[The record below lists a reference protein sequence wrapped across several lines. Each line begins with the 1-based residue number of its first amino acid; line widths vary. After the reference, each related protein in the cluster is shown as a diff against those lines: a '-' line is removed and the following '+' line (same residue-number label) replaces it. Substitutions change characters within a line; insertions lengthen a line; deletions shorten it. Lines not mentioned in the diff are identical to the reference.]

1 MDFRHPFITNPRFA
15 IYYGLFWGVAVTAN
29 ILVLTLSSNLEVLEA
44 IVQVCAFMLSFAFI
58 GTAIWYVIKFST
70 LENNGFWRIVLAHTI
85 AATII
90 VFIWMYV
97 GVVIIKLFHPEPS
110 RWFRENNMAG
120 GIFAGYSLYTMY
132 VVFFY
137 AINYYNGFK
146 EKLRNEGKL
155 KALVKEA
162 ELHALKSQINPHFL
176 FNSLNSI
183 SSLTMTDPER
193 AQEMVINLSQL
204 MRYSLK
210 HDQNEKVTFKQE
222 LENNKLYLHIEKVR
236 FGKKLNPV
244 FDIKD
249 ECLKAEIPNMILQ
262 PLYENAIKYGVY
274 EATEPVEVYTGCKI
288 IKDGMLEITLRNTYD
303 PDVLS
308 KRGEGIG
315 LRNIRERLQII
326 YGNPGLL
333 KTEDNKKEFKVTLT
347 IPQK

>member
-1 MDFRHPFITNPRFA
+1 MA
-15 IYYGLFWGVAVTAN
+15 IYYGLFWLVAATAN
-29 ILVLTLSSNLEVLEA
+29 ILVLVFGNGIDVLEA
-44 IVQVCAFMLSFAFI
+44 VVEVCAFLLSFAVI

-70 LENNGFWRIVLAHTI
+70 LEDNNFWRVVFAHTI
-85 AATII
+85 AASII
-90 VFIWMYV
+90 IFIWIYF
-97 GVVIIKLFHPEPS
+97 GIVIIKVFHPDPS
-110 RWFRENNMAG
+110 RWIEKQIANR
-120 GIFAGYSLYTMY
+120 IFAGYVLYTIY

-137 AINYYNGFK
+137 AVNYYNGFK

-210 HDQNEKVTFKQE
+210 HDQNEKVSFKQE

-236 FGKKLNPV
+236 FGKKLNPSFEV
-244 FDIKD
+244 KED
-249 ECLKAEIPNMILQ
+249 CLKAEIPNMILQ

-274 EATEPVEVYTGCKI
+274 EATETVDVFTGCRMT
-288 IKDGMLEITLRNTYD
+288 KDGALEITIKNTYD

-308 KRGEGIG
+308 KKGEGIG
-315 LRNIRERLQII
+315 LRNIRDRLQII
-326 YGNPGLL
+326 YGNPTLL
-333 KTEDNKKEFKVTLT
+333 KVEDNKKEFKVTLT